1 MSQKRL
7 YKKRKP
13 KKGGEE
19 FHIFIKNRI
28 YFGKKTQPG
37 TGADSRVIARL
48 LESVGDAIGV

>member
-1 MSQKRL
+1 MSQKRQ
-7 YKKRKP
+7 YKKGNQ